1 MSKLD
6 YWLSR
11 ICKEVAE
18 EQGVSL
24 EEVHEMYDSYM
35 RGIGKAI
42 RRHQQV
48 VIINFGTFRI
58 SFRKAHRA
66 MYGMFNRYNRG
77 LINRDQLRE
86 RVSYLIGLWNASKYH
101 RPRKGQG
108 YKRGLDEKR
117 KKIYGATVPKP
128 YEATPKGRKQAEENS
143 AKAAENPQLSGGDC
157 AAEQLQYVQLTGRP
171 GHSSG
176 SEGSPTEC
184 TQGIPS
190 MGEGSS
196 LGSPES
202 LRPD

>member
-1 MSKLD
+1 MSRLD

-24 EEVHEMYDSYM
+24 EEVHEMYDSYL

-66 MYGMFNRYNRG
+66 MYGIFNRFNRG
-77 LINRDQLRE
+77 LITRDQLWE

-108 YKRGLDEKR
+108 YKRRLDEKR
-117 KKIYGATVPKP
+117 KKIYGATAPKP
-128 YEATPKGRKQAEENS
+128 YENTPKGRKQTEEAL

-157 AAEQLQYVQLTGRP
+157 TAEQLQHVQFPRRP
-171 GHSSG
+171 GHSPRG
-176 SEGSPTEC
+176 EGSPSEC
-184 TQGIPS
+184 ASGIPCV
-190 MGEGSS
+190 GEGASV
-196 LGSPES
+196 GDAES
-202 LRPD
+202 V